1 MTSPADWLTRRD
13 FGVGLAVATAA
24 ITGGFAVILSI
35 SMGLPLRDPDGFLG
49 PSWTRLPL
57 ILFLF
62 MAADLIPRMIARL
75 RSSTGARSIRKA
87 RQALIEVFTERWPT
101 RRLVIVVIAL
111 SSFYVTYVGYRNLKS
126 FLPFARQQ
134 TEDMSLRTTDQLLF
148 FGANPAE
155 ALHTILGVGVS
166 AYVLSWVYI
175 SFLFFVPLS
184 LAAFLVWS
192 RDVSLGLWYTTALCL
207 NWALGTLS
215 YYLLPALGPFAV
227 RSWNF
232 AHLPTTGVSQLQ
244 EGMLNARDR
253 VLADPHA
260 TSSVQ
265 SIAAFASLHTSIV
278 FTAALIVHFAGLPKI
293 VRVSMWIF
301 MALTLVST
309 IYFGWHYI
317 IDDIAGLVIGAT
329 SVALARIATR
339 HADRHHPPDV
349 PTVVPAPT
357 TGANPQPTP

>member
-1 MTSPADWLTRRD
+1 MTSPASWRTRRGR
-13 FGVGLAVATAA
+13 GVGLAVATAA
-24 ITGGFAVILSI
+24 ITGGLAIVFSI
-35 SMGLPLRDPDGFLG
+35 SLNLPLRDPDGFLG

-62 MAADLIPRMIARL
+62 MAADVIPRVIARL
-75 RSSTGARSIRKA
+75 RSSTNTRSIREA
-87 RQALIEVFTERWPT
+87 RQSFVEVFTERWPT
-101 RRLVIVVIAL
+101 ERLVVVLIAL

-126 FLPFARQQ
+126 FLPFMRQQ
-134 TEDMSLRTTDQLLF
+134 TEDMSLRTSDQLLS

-155 ALHTILGVGVS
+155 VLHDLLGVGVS

-192 RDVSLGLWYTTALCL
+192 RDMSLGLWYTTALCL

-232 AHLPTTGVSQLQ
+232 AHLPDTGVSSLQ

-253 VLADPHA
+253 VLTDPHA

-278 FTAALIVHFAGLPKI
+278 FTAALIVHFAGLPR
-293 VRVSMWIF
+293 VLRVSMWIF
-301 MALTLVST
+301 LALTLIST

-329 SVALARIATR
+329 SVALARVATR
-339 HADRHHPPDV
+339 HADRHHPPNDPSV
-349 PTVVPAPT
+349 DPAT
-357 TGANPQPTP
+357 TIGANPQPTP

>member
-1 MTSPADWLTRRD
+1 MTSSADWLTRRGA
-13 FGVGLAVATAA
+13 GVGLAVLTAA
-24 ITGGFAVILSI
+24 ITGGLAVIFSI
-35 SMGLPLRDPDGFLG
+35 SMDLPLRDPDGFLG

-62 MAADLIPRMIARL
+62 MAADLVPRMIARL
-75 RSSTGARSIRKA
+75 RRSTGTRSIRAA
-87 RQALIEVFTERWPT
+87 RQALVEVFTERWPT
-101 RRLVIVVIAL
+101 RRLVVVLIAL

-126 FLPFARQQ
+126 FLPFARRQS
-134 TEDMSLRTTDQLLF
+134 EDLSLRGTDSFLF

-155 ALHTILGVGVS
+155 VLHNLLGVGVS

-215 YYLLPALGPFAV
+215 YYLLPALGPFAK
-227 RSWNF
+227 RSWDF
-232 AHLPTTGVSQLQ
+232 AHLPDTGVSSLQ
-244 EGMLNARDR
+244 QGMLNARER

-278 FTAALIVHFAGLPKI
+278 FTAALIVHFAGLPRV

-301 MALTLVST
+301 LALTLVST

-329 SVALARIATR
+329 SVALARVATR
-339 HADRHHPPDV
+339 HADRHHPPDL
-349 PTVVPAPT
+349 PTVVPAT
-357 TGANPQPTP
+357 TIGANPQPTP